1 MKMESEGQF
10 KSTYPIEEPYVYAA
24 ILEDP
29 VTKEV
34 TYKVI
39 EPTLTPEDKILL
51 EKLKKIFL
59 DELDIDISEISKDK
73 AHVIVEERIRKI
85 IKNYKMRVDE
95 GLLNK
100 ILYYIKRDFLGF
112 EKIDPLM
119 KDHFIEDISCDGVG
133 VPIYVWH
140 REYESIKTNLKY
152 DDEEELNRFVVRLAY
167 LCGKHLSV
175 ADPILDASLPDGSRV
190 NATFSSEISRKG
202 ATFTI
207 RRFRADPLTIVD
219 LIQLGTISPDVAA
232 YLWFAIE
239 NKSSILIAGEVASGK
254 TTLLNCT
261 CMFIRPDMKIVS
273 IEETPELNLPHT
285 NWIPL
290 ATRTGFGRKASD
302 ITLFELLKNALRQR
316 PDYIIVGEVRGEE
329 AYTLFQAL
337 ATGHGVQATIHA
349 DTPEKVV
356 SRLESEPMNVPRPLI
371 GLLDIIMVQSR
382 VKIGD
387 KSARR
392 TLTVTEI
399 KGYDSQSKEILLNH
413 IARWD
418 PSVDRHIL
426 EGESEVLKRIAER
439 RGMSLD
445 DAKSELNKRK
455 VILNWMLKKG
465 MRRYLEIGNVLR
477 EYYSDSE
484 RLFKRAL
491 VESL

>member
-1 MKMESEGQF
+1 MAVEGQF

-29 VTKEV
+29 ATKEV

-39 EPTLTPEDKILL
+39 EPTLTPDDKKLL

-59 DELDIDISEISKDK
+59 DELDVDITELSKEK
-73 AHVIVEERIRKI
+73 AYNLIEERIRKI
-85 IKNYKMRVDE
+85 IKNYKMKVDD

-100 ILYYIKRDFLGF
+100 LLYYIKRDILGF

-133 VPIYVWH
+133 VPVYIWH
-140 REYESIKTNLKY
+140 REYESIKTNITY
-152 DDEEELNRFVVRLAY
+152 ENEEELNRFVVRLAY
-167 LCGKHLSV
+167 MCGKHLSI
-175 ADPILDASLPDGSRV
+175 ADPILDATLPDGSRV
-190 NATFSSEISRKG
+190 NATFGSEISRKG
-202 ATFTI
+202 TTFTI

-219 LIQLGTISPDVAA
+219 LIQLGTLSVDLAA

-239 NKSSILIAGEVASGK
+239 NKSSMLIAGEVASGK

-261 CMFIRPDMKIVS
+261 SMFIRPDMKIVS

-285 NWIPL
+285 NWVPM

-302 ITLFELLKNALRQR
+302 VTLFELLKNALRQR

-349 DTPEKVV
+349 DTPEKVIN
-356 SRLESEPMNVPRPLI
+356 RLESEPMNVPRPLI
-371 GLLDIIMVQSR
+371 GLLDIIIVQSR
-382 VKIGD
+382 VRVGD
-387 KSARR
+387 KPVRR
-392 TLTVTEI
+392 TLNVTEI
-399 KGYDSQSKEILLNH
+399 KGYDREKDEIVLNK
-413 IARWD
+413 IARWE
-418 PSVDRHIL
+418 PNGDRHIM

-439 RGMSLD
+439 RGITPD
-445 DAKSELNKRK
+445 EAKSEVSKRR
-455 VILNWMLKKG
+455 VVLNWMIKRG
-465 MRRYLEIGNVLR
+465 ARRYLEIGNMIR
-477 EYYSDSE
+477 EYYADSE
-484 RLFKRAL
+484 RVFKRAL